1 MTLKN
6 FQQAKALFQQGK
18 TVSDIERE
26 LDIRRATIR
35 EWLRKDQYVERRGW
49 SGGKRTHT
57 DEEEQRIVSIK
68 KLMIEKDCYFLGPK
82 HIRMNYEKTYPSD
95 DLPSLWF
102 FQDVIRRNGIQSN
115 EPKKRTK
122 GKGIVERLFF
132 PIQSIVKL
140 GRIQQSVDFIGK
152 KFILG
157 RSDPI
162 SVFSTSYYQWF
173 DLYQVW
179 RTLAETSEY
188 AIQCLL
194 GLWMRS
200 PIPHVL
206 RMDNG
211 MTFRG
216 TGVVQG
222 HIGKFVKFLLNLN
235 IIPLFSSAYQSYTNP
250 HIEGHNRTFTEKLW
264 SKHHFVSPEAIDIE
278 CERFNLESREFY
290 EWNFKERLGAR
301 NLRYLKN
308 AFEPRL
314 DSLRSVQG
322 KKIYFIRF
330 TERWNE
336 QDRRCGIVV
345 LNWFVPLPVAFVNQ
359 YVLAVLNLETA
370 TLHAYS
376 EHDGISTEILRQP
389 FNYTL

>member
-1 MTLKN
+1 M
-6 FQQAKALFQQGK
+6 
-18 TVSDIERE
+18 
-26 LDIRRATIR
+26 
-35 EWLRKDQYVERRGW
+35 
-49 SGGKRTHT
+49 
-57 DEEEQRIVSIK
+57 IK
-68 KLMIEKDCYFLGPK
+68 KDRYFLGPK
-82 HIRMNYEKTYPSD
+82 HVRMSYAKQYPSD
-95 DLPSLWF
+95 GLPSLWF

-152 KFILG
+152 KFIYG
-157 RSDPI
+157 RSEPI

-188 AIQCLL
+188 AIQCLT
-194 GLWMRS
+194 GLWTRS

-216 TGVVQG
+216 TGAARG
-222 HIGKFVKFLLNLN
+222 HIGKFLKFLLNLN
-235 IIPLFSSAYQSYTNP
+235 IIPLFSSAYQPYTNP
-250 HIEGHNRTFTEKLW
+250 HVEGHNRTFTEKLW
-264 SKHHFVSPEAIDIE
+264 SKHHFASEDQIDVE
-278 CERFNLESREFY
+278 CDRFNAESREFY
-290 EWNFKERLGAR
+290 EWNFKERLGAKS
-301 NLRYLKN
+301 LRYLN
-308 AFEPRL
+308 DGFTPRM
-314 DSLRSVQG
+314 DSLRSIQG
-322 KKIYFIRF
+322 KKIYFVRF

-336 QDRRCGIVV
+336 RDRMCGIVV
-345 LNWFVPLPVAFVNQ
+345 LNWFVSLPVEYVNQ

-370 TLHAYS
+370 ILHLYS
-376 EHDGISTEILRQP
+376 EHNGISAEIDCQS